1 MAFTQLRERLPPF
14 FPMNTIIVCLNII
27 LEKCWKLLISMCQ
40 PAASYCVPG
49 SVQDIVLLDR
59 LIIREKFING
69 EESLEE
75 MVASGWPPNPA

>member
-1 MAFTQLRERLPPF
+1 
-14 FPMNTIIVCLNII
+14 
-27 LEKCWKLLISMCQ
+27 MCQ